1 MFPSAF
7 PSLTMKTLLCAATC
21 FVLPSWASAQS
32 KAGSTTSPQTPVVFL
47 STNELAQSSN
57 YTVQPVFVND
67 ASASVG
73 GGDLARPVYT
83 SIQASD
89 SSQTTDLSDPNFA
102 PMPANANVVGPG
114 SVQTAQS
121 ASDDGSLDPNHGL
134 VTVQMVPVGEVVSTT
149 ISRTTEIAANPVGST
164 QADGFGWR
172 LNALSK
178 NGFNAPAG
186 LVGDLGAV
194 VGYHP
199 NWDGSAEHMFLALPY
214 ADVQLGK
221 RIYLSTDRGF
231 GVNILASKNAAM
243 SVGVDYRFPRMDLDL
258 IQPLD
263 HVSGALTTG
272 GRLNLYIRELEMFL
286 NADIGVFGEMS
297 GWDMELGL
305 SSVQPITDRLAI
317 KLTGAVS
324 GADAELLNNL
334 YSVSEA
340 DAVAL
345 DVPEYS
351 FDRFGLKDMR
361 LKAEGK
367 FFFSHHLGIY
377 SAVQVKVLLDQVAES
392 PLVDDLGDAV
402 QLSSNLGLIYRF

>member
-1 MFPSAF
+1 MLVTILVSRINSRRLSLIFHLLNPSATF
-7 PSLTMKTLLCAATC
+7 FMFCDLRFLLAHVSYARSPPVTMKTLLCAATC

-32 KAGSTTSPQTPVVFL
+32 MAGSTTSPQTPVVFL

-73 GGDLARPVYT
+73 GGDLASPVYT

-178 NGFNAPAG
+178 NGFNAPC
-186 LVGDLGAV
+186 
-194 VGYHP
+194 
-199 NWDGSAEHMFLALPY
+199 W
-214 ADVQLGK
+214 
-221 RIYLSTDRGF
+221 
-231 GVNILASKNAAM
+231 
-243 SVGVDYRFPRMDLDL
+243 
-258 IQPLD
+258 
-263 HVSGALTTG
+263 TG
-272 GRLNLYIRELEMFL
+272 G
-286 NADIGVFGEMS
+286 
-297 GWDMELGL
+297 
-305 SSVQPITDRLAI
+305 
-317 KLTGAVS
+317 
-324 GADAELLNNL
+324 
-334 YSVSEA
+334 
-340 DAVAL
+340 
-345 DVPEYS
+345 
-351 FDRFGLKDMR
+351 
-361 LKAEGK
+361 
-367 FFFSHHLGIY
+367 
-377 SAVQVKVLLDQVAES
+377 
-392 PLVDDLGDAV
+392 
-402 QLSSNLGLIYRF
+402 

>member
-32 KAGSTTSPQTPVVFL
+32 MAGSTTSPQTPVVFL

-73 GGDLARPVYT
+73 GGDLASPVYT

-243 SVGVDYRFPRMDLDL
+243 SVGVDYRFPRMDLVL